1 MQNILKIQTFGHKKG
16 ETNGFV
22 RMELKKV
29 QNHVNFTLYIIYNV
43 VELRSE
49 CHPFFFNINHF
60 SNIEPF
66 FNVDIVFTFNV
77 YIVSVNRFHSLE
89 LFTCKGTVF
98 PYRKT
103 SKKIETTLF
112 HFDFSDLNLKV

>member
-1 MQNILKIQTFGHKKG
+1 MDIKKG

-49 CHPFFFNINHF
+49 CHPFFQYQLFF
-60 SNIEPF
+60 LNIEPF
-66 FNVDIVFTFNV
+66 FNVDIVFIFNV

-89 LFTCKGTVF
+89 LFTCKGTVI

-103 SKKIETTLF
+103 SKKNRNDIVSF
-112 HFDFSDLNLKV
+112 